1 MKKWMLLTDD
11 DSEGLKESPK
21 KLKLRRIIKGNNDD
35 ETIGRVTA
43 FKKLFYG
50 FFNNF
55 FSFRMKRCFM
65 VRDGGWA
72 TKTKN

>member
-55 FSFRMKRCFM
+55 FSISSAQYKEQCSLRLNICL
-65 VRDGGWA
+65 
-72 TKTKN
+72 